1 MGFLWYANWKCKQ
14 RWGRWRVFFF
24 SLSLLQKKRSGE
36 EIIII
41 KKNNKKSEK
50 VLSWHFIGWGAGGVV
65 VGVVKKKK
73 KVRFHLLMAF
83 SADRW
88 SSPWPNLRASGR
100 CWGRTRLR
108 PQSIQTVTTGSAS
121 TLPPPPP
128 PPIITATYWP
138 VICLMGCKGKVSVSI
153 IHSTN
158 HKSHYMISWRV
169 RLTPNAE
176 NVQLAAV

>member
-14 RWGRWRVFFF
+14 RWGRWRVFL
-24 SLSLLQKKRSGE
+24 SLSPLPLTEKRSGE
-36 EIIII
+36 EIIIKI
-41 KKNNKKSEK
+41 KKINLRRYCRDIS
-50 VLSWHFIGWGAGGVV
+50 LGGVG
-65 VGVVKKKK
+65 GVVKKKK

-83 SADRW
+83 PAGRR

-108 PQSIQTVTTGSAS
+108 PRSIQTVTTGSAS

-169 RLTPNAE
+169 RLTLNAE